1 MTIDKEFVEVMERLK
16 AAARPEQLAGMAR
29 YGLTGDRRLGVSMPD
44 IRKLAKEIKLNHELA
59 LRLWETGIP
68 DAMILAAIVD
78 DPKLVT
84 REQTEEWVIGIGSWD
99 VCDQL
104 CMTLDKVS
112 FADEL
117 VAAWSK
123 REEEF
128 VKRAAFAL
136 IACIAWHDKT
146 ATDERFI
153 GFFDVIKG
161 GATDERNF
169 VKKAVN
175 WALRNIGK
183 RNPALNKAAL
193 SSARE
198 ILEIDSPA
206 ARWIARDAIREL
218 ASDKIQARFRR

>member
-1 MTIDKEFVEVMERLK
+1 MATGMRFTEVMERLK

-59 LRLWETGIP
+59 LKLWETGIP

-84 REQTEEWVIGIGSWD
+84 REQTEEWVVGIGSWD

-104 CMTLDKVS
+104 CMKLDKVS

-117 VAAWSK
+117 VEAWSA

-128 VKRAAFAL
+128 VKRAAYAL
-136 IACIAWHDKT
+136 IACMAWHDKT

-153 GFFDVIKG
+153 GFLDVIKA

-175 WALRNIGK
+175 WALRHIGK
-183 RNPALNKAAL
+183 RNRQLNTAAL
-193 SSARE
+193 KTA
-198 ILEIDSPA
+198 
-206 ARWIARDAIREL
+206 
-218 ASDKIQARFRR
+218 

>member
-1 MTIDKEFVEVMERLK
+1 MTLEFTEVIERLK
-16 AAARPEQLAGMAR
+16 TAARPEQLAGMAR

-68 DAMILAAIVD
+68 DAMILAAIID

-84 REQTEEWVIGIGSWD
+84 REQAEEWVVDINSWD

-104 CMTLDKVS
+104 CMKLDKVS

-117 VAAWSK
+117 VEAWSV

-136 IACIAWHDKT
+136 IACLAWHDKT
-146 ATDERFI
+146 ATDEQFI
-153 GFFDVIKG
+153 GFLDVIKT
-161 GATDERNF
+161 GATDERNY

-183 RNPALNKAAL
+183 RNLALNTAAL
-193 SSARE
+193 SAARE
-198 ILEIDSPA
+198 IQEMDSKA

-218 ASDKIQARFRR
+218 SSDQIQIRLQR

>member
-1 MTIDKEFVEVMERLK
+1 MTLEFTKVMERLK
-16 AAARPEQLAGMAR
+16 AVARPEQLEGMAR
-29 YGLTGDRRLGVSMPD
+29 YGLTGDKRLGVSMPD
-44 IRKLAKEIKLNHELA
+44 IRKLAKEIKSDHDLA
-59 LRLWETGIP
+59 LRLWDTEIP
-68 DAMILAAIVD
+68 DAMILAAIID
-78 DPKLVT
+78 NPQLMT
-84 REQTEEWVIGIGSWD
+84 RQQTEEWVVSIGSWD

-117 VAAWSK
+117 VEAWSE

-136 IACIAWHDKT
+136 IACLAWRDKT

-153 GFFDVIKG
+153 GFLDVIKAG
-161 GATDERNF
+161 VTDERNF

-183 RNPALNKAAL
+183 RNLVLNKAAL
-193 SSARE
+193 SAARE
-198 ILEIDSPA
+198 IQEIDSPA
-206 ARWIARDAIREL
+206 ARWTARDAIREL
-218 ASDKIQARFRR
+218 ASDQIQARLHR